1 MWHHDMT
8 RYTWW
13 WSSLSALARPQCHRQ
28 DLDCTFLS
36 TLKPEW
42 ETPNNAGLC
51 TEVPRYKG
59 TLEQKLWTSLQ
70 VQRKFSFVFCNAP
83 MQMPHKLD
91 ARTELF
97 LDAAASLVLCAC
109 DRHRPAENLNQ
120 LFPAN
125 NSCQTFRFSHS
136 FASTGV
142 RRWDGLNIGCH
153 LLSKRCEHTLIA
165 PQCYIPLWRSIS
177 LFPLWV
183 SGAKC
188 TIGCHLFHIG
198 SHIYLGVI

>member
-1 MWHHDMT
+1 MLCLTMMWHHDMT

-83 MQMPHKLD
+83 MQMPHKFD

-120 LFPAN
+120 LFSAN
-125 NSCQTFRFSHS
+125 NFQSNFQILTQLCFDWHQNQFE
-136 FASTGV
+136 G
-142 RRWDGLNIGCH
+142 
-153 LLSKRCEHTLIA
+153 E
-165 PQCYIPLWRSIS
+165 P
-177 LFPLWV
+177 
-183 SGAKC
+183 
-188 TIGCHLFHIG
+188 
-198 SHIYLGVI
+198 